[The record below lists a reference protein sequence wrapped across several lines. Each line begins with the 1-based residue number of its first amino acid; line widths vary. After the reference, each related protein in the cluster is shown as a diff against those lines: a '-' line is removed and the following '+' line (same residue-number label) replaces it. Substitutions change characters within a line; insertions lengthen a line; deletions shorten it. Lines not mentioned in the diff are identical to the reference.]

1 MSPCDEPPPPPCSR
15 SRKHESSGDGA
26 DSTDDDD
33 EEEDDVVDVTGV
45 STAPWGGRAIDI
57 LTDSQF
63 RELTASARIP
73 ASIAAVGAAAV
84 VLYHYSQWSSARVA
98 LKAAFE

>member
-1 MSPCDEPPPPPCSR
+1 MLSAFSR
-15 SRKHESSGDGA
+15 SRKHESSGNGA

-33 EEEDDVVDVTGV
+33 EEEEDDVVDVSGV

-73 ASIAAVGAAAV
+73 ASIAAVGAVAL
-84 VLYHYSQWSSARVA
+84 VLYHYSQWSAARVA
-98 LKAAFE
+98 LKAAF